1 MEMTVQTCGND
12 SWGICVDHVYL
23 SVAIPL
29 LKLSIL
35 KFMMYLKGK
44 IDMIIKPNETEVKG
58 IIISSVVPNIM
69 HSLENMVKKS
79 FNINPIIVGPGVK
92 TGINIIGYYRH
103 CIRLCFFGKS
113 NT

>member
-58 IIISSVVPNIM
+58 IIIVGIITVTALWLMMIPGDKVESSYKILLAPFPVRV
-69 HSLENMVKKS
+69 LD
-79 FNINPIIVGPGVK
+79 INA
-92 TGINIIGYYRH
+92 
-103 CIRLCFFGKS
+103 LLFW
-113 NT
+113 